1 MGPDAWILN
10 LDVEDELSTPRYQR
24 PRAVAARIRGLA
36 PRLTALTSSATTLV
50 DDDDARAYA
59 LSSPPPGAWAR
70 AWSCTRAATS
80 LMRAARLEA
89 PEWTPPPEVLAEVL
103 HRRFATAHQLGWEA
117 SRWITRCA
125 DVHTLLGEV
134 PAGESWRL
142 KRARGYAGRGQ
153 RVVRAPQATTEDTRW
168 IEASLRD
175 DGGVLAEPELE
186 VEATLALHGYVS
198 PTGQRTLGTPTT
210 QQVDARGAWRGTAPV
225 VLERGLASRL
235 VERAHRA
242 AEALHAV
249 GYAGAWGIDAL
260 IGRWRGE
267 PVEVLLGELNAR
279 YTMGWAIGMGSWR
292 PPTRWP

>member
-36 PRLTALTSSATTLV
+36 LRLTALTIGATTLV

-59 LSSPPPGAWAR
+59 LTSARPGAWAR
-70 AWSCTRAATS
+70 AWSCTPAATS
-80 LMRAARLEA
+80 RMRAAGLEA
-89 PEWTPPPEVLAEVL
+89 PEWTPTPEVLAEVL

-117 SRWITRCA
+117 SRWITSYA
-125 DVHTLLGEV
+125 DVPALLREV
-134 PAGESWRL
+134 PAGEAWRF

-153 RVVRAPQATTEDTRW
+153 RVVRAPHPTAEDARW
-168 IEASLRD
+168 LEASFRD

-210 QQVDARGAWRGTAPV
+210 QTVDARGAWRGTAPV

-242 AEALHAV
+242 AEALHAG
-249 GYAGAWGIDAL
+249 GYAGAWGVDAL
-260 IGRWRGE
+260 MGRWRGE

>member
-24 PRAVAARIRGLA
+24 PHAVAARIRGLA
-36 PRLTALTSSATTLV
+36 PRLTDLTTGAMTLV

-59 LSSPPPGAWAR
+59 RSNARPGAWAR
-70 AWSCTRAATS
+70 AWSCTPAATARIRAAG
-80 LMRAARLEA
+80 LEA
-89 PEWTPPPEVLAEVL
+89 PEWTPAPEVLAEVL

-117 SRWITRCA
+117 SRWLTSHA
-125 DVHTLLGEV
+125 DLHTLLGEA
-134 PAGESWRL
+134 PAGEAWRL

-153 RVVRAPQATTEDTRW
+153 RVVRGPQPTAEDTRW

-175 DGGVLAEPELE
+175 DGGLLAEPELE
-186 VEATLALHGYVS
+186 VQATLALHGYVS
-198 PTGQRTLGTPTT
+198 PTGERTLGTPTT
-210 QQVDARGAWRGTAPV
+210 QQVDARGAWRGTTPV
-225 VLERGLASRL
+225 QLERDLTARL

-242 AEALHAV
+242 AEALHAR
-249 GYAGAWGIDAL
+249 GYAGAWGVDAL
-260 IGRWRGE
+260 IGRWRGQ

-292 PPTRWP
+292 PPARWP